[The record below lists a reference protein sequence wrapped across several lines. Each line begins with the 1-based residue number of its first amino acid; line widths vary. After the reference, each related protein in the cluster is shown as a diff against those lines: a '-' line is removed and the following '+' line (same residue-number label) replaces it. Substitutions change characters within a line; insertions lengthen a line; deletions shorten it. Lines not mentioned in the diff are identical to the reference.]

1 MKQTQLTLHE
11 IGAVFAGS
19 VSVAVLLLALGAVVF
34 ITYIMGR

>member
-1 MKQTQLTLHE
+1 MKQQITLHE
-11 IGAVFAGS
+11 IGAVFAGL